1 MDCIWML
8 ICKTVWFSVFSYVL
22 RLPWPKNIGM
32 VFTVD
37 DAAVILHLD
46 VFYVIQNHPY
56 VQIHSC
62 YHPQW
67 KYMYC
72 CLVGVI

>member
-22 RLPWPKNIGM
+22 RLLWPKNIGM

-37 DAAVILHLD
+37 DAAVIPHLD
-46 VFYVIQNHPY
+46 VF
-56 VQIHSC
+56 
-62 YHPQW
+62 
-67 KYMYC
+67 
-72 CLVGVI
+72 L